1 MKVWM
6 FFLCIYKGNQTE
18 KTLRKN
24 AHCSSLQ
31 NISGTKPGTPS
42 AVLVRSLL
50 TLIIGGQS
58 PYQEGDWMAQL
69 MG

>member
-1 MKVWM
+1 M
-6 FFLCIYKGNQTE
+6 
-18 KTLRKN
+18 LRKN
-24 AHCSSLQ
+24 AHRSSLQ
-31 NISGTKPGTPS
+31 NISGTKAGTPS

-69 MG
+69 VG